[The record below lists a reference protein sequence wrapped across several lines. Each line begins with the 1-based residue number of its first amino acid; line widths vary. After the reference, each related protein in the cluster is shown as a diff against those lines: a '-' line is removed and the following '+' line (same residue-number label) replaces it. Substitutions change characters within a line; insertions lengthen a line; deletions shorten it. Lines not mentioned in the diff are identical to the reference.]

1 MHNEGF
7 NISRESDESL
17 LRQHGHFHAVRSATG
32 VRIPEFDAVPPN
44 VAAEFL
50 RGCCGS
56 SRWVSAMIE
65 RRPFGSREAAFNAA
79 DEIWKSL
86 DRSDWLET
94 FASHPRIGEQTK
106 NSVAA
111 REQSAVKTADDGV
124 RAQLAQVNRDY
135 EQRFGYIY
143 IVCATG
149 KSAEEMLAIARH
161 RLNNDPATEL
171 AVAAEEQR
179 KITQLRLANLLED

>member
-1 MHNEGF
+1 
-7 NISRESDESL
+7 
-17 LRQHGHFHAVRSATG
+17 
-32 VRIPEFDAVPPN
+32 
-44 VAAEFL
+44 
-50 RGCCGS
+50 
-56 SRWVSAMIE
+56 MIE
-65 RRPFGSREAAFNAA
+65 RRSFGSRDAVCNAA

-86 DRSDWLET
+86 DPSDWLEA
-94 FASHPRIGEQTK
+94 FAHHPRIGEQTN

-111 REQSAVKTADDGV
+111 REQSGVKSADADI
-124 RAQLAQVNRDY
+124 RTQLAQINRDY

-149 KSAEEMLAIARH
+149 KSAEEMLATARN

-179 KITQLRLANLLED
+179 KITQLRLAKLLED

>member
-1 MHNEGF
+1 MKITELDT
-7 NISRESDESL
+7 ITSS
-17 LRQHGHFHAVRSATG
+17 
-32 VRIPEFDAVPPN
+32 
-44 VAAEFL
+44 VAAESF
-50 RGCCGS
+50 RECCGS

-65 RRPFGSREAAFNAA
+65 RRPFGSRDAAFNAA

-86 DRSDWLET
+86 DPSDWLEA
-94 FASHPRIGEQTK
+94 FAHHPRIGEQTK

-111 REQSAVKTADDGV
+111 REQSGVKTADDDL
-124 RAQLAQVNRDY
+124 RDQLAQVNRDY

-149 KSAEEMLAIARH
+149 KSAEEMLAIARN

-179 KITQLRLANLLED
+179 KITQLRLAKLLED